1 MSYTIVGMFP
11 TSETADKASNKLDDA
26 GFNKEEYKV
35 SRYTTTGNYDQESGY
50 DYEEDEKTN
59 GFWNWLFGEDDS
71 TKKRYSYAAT
81 KSNLVTVYTDDAERA
96 EKARDILNEQG
107 ALDVNDFTKDRY
119 RKDESISPDHNSVSR
134 EHARIIA
141 KAKNDLYLTDENRSY
156 SLRNRGMSSEMDSL
170 GSQDTF

>member
-11 TSETADKASNKLDDA
+11 TSEAADKASNKLDNA
-26 GFNKEEYKV
+26 GFDKEDYKV
-35 SRYTTTGNYDQESGY
+35 SRYSTTGNYNQEAGY
-50 DYEEDEKTN
+50 DYDEDEKTS

-71 TKKRYSYAAT
+71 SRKKYSYAAT

-96 EKARDILNEQG
+96 EKAREILNEEG

-119 RKDESISPDHNSVSR
+119 TTEELSSPDNNLTSD

-141 KAKNDLYLTDENRSY
+141 KAKNNLYLTDDNRMY
-156 SLRNRGMSSEMDSL
+156 SLRDRGMSSDMDSL